1 MNTKEI
7 IKVKRN
13 DIINIPSEHYIY
25 AWNGIYATKFHQSN
39 LSEEHPSIKT
49 WNDLFNTFE
58 PKSVKLYDCKG
69 KYKDIVL
76 VDMTKIEMFANTI
89 GSINRYSLL
98 DRLQGDCDYFLGN
111 GCGYEKHL
119 WGLSVKD
126 HIWYMKVIWLLFPIN
141 DKPQWISMSDI
152 LSYEK
157 EMALMLNNK

>member
-1 MNTKEI
+1 MNTKETI
-7 IKVKRN
+7 TFKKN
-13 DIINIPSEHYIY
+13 DLVNIPSEHCIFMSDGYSSLHLY
-25 AWNGIYATKFHQSN
+25 QST
-39 LSEEHPSIKT
+39 LSEEYPSIKT
-49 WNDLFNTFE
+49 WNDLFNTFK
-58 PKSVKLYDCKG
+58 PKKFELYDFNG
-69 KYKDIVL
+69 KSKDIVL
-76 VDMTKIEMFANTI
+76 VDMTKIEMFTYTI

-126 HIWYMKVIWLLFPIN
+126 HIWYMKVLWLLFPIN

-157 EMALMLNNK
+157 DMNLMLNK